1 MVIEAKFKTV
11 STNLLADRV
20 EFFQSD
26 TMPIKHATI
35 EKNLT
40 DRGLSFVRGT
50 LSMSRSEILVTA

>member
-26 TMPIKHATI
+26 TMRIKHATI

-40 DRGLSFVRGT
+40 DRGL
-50 LSMSRSEILVTA
+50 